1 MKPATVALAFWMV
14 AAGCTSSHTS
24 PAPPRPQR
32 PPALLAPSVTPD
44 ASAPTLAPHAP
55 VEPPTQG
62 ISTTAVEVFEATQA
76 ALGAWTGER
85 QVLENPAWP
94 HYVEQI
100 ATDPP
105 PRDRAFVVLQ
115 MSGTI
120 DSTAAPDTLRV
131 RFTEGVHLLADNST
145 LVLGAHHIANPL
157 LHEVVFGVSARA
169 IFEPA
174 QRAPV
179 GADRQCVT
187 QATAGACT
195 SACEAVLDRVRAV
208 TWTLRLPPAR
218 VEAFRAGGPS
228 IVLNLAGFVRP
239 RRASVRAWC
248 GREVTAPVI
257 DLTAFRV
264 SVGSIGT
271 SWDTLR
277 PSNL

>member
-1 MKPATVALAFWMV
+1 MKPATLALALWTV
-14 AAGCTSSHTS
+14 AAGCTSSQTS
-24 PAPPRPQR
+24 DAPTRPRRPDAHPAPPI
-32 PPALLAPSVTPD
+32 TPD
-44 ASAPTLAPHAP
+44 AAPLIRAPRAP
-55 VEPPTQG
+55 AEPPTQG
-62 ISTTAVEVFEATQA
+62 ISATAIEVFEATQA

-105 PRDRAFVVLQ
+105 SRDQSFVVLQ

-131 RFTEGVHLLADNST
+131 RFTEGVHLLSDNST

-169 IFEPA
+169 IFEPV
-174 QRAPV
+174 QRSPV

-187 QATAGACT
+187 QATAGTC
-195 SACEAVLDRVRAV
+195 SPACEAVLDRVRAV

-248 GREVTAPVI
+248 GHEVTAPVI

-277 PSNL
+277 PSDV